1 MVEFVEAIKRPLKT
15 DLITVVLGTVFMGM
29 RVLGVLLT
37 GFGVIV
43 GGILAA
49 LSLLVHGL
57 GVEASR
63 RVMHKDHSMP
73 HFDDYVD
80 LFFTGLMVFVI
91 GILYFLPAM
100 IVMGMGIANSIPLIL
115 GMMGTALWD
124 PTMAVQGL
132 LLLVLRGAV
141 YGLLTLILSLLAL
154 IMLPVAIQLYAKN
167 KELGDAF
174 NFGHILNV
182 VATPSYWMSW
192 AVLAGYGV
200 LLVGIA
206 IIISTLS
213 ALVLTIPAFGLAM
226 YLWWMTFYTLFAET
240 TMEASVGNTR
250 RAAHKASGRSSSSKR
265 GRFAHKR

>member
-37 GFGVIV
+37 AWFGVIV

-49 LSLLVHGL
+49 LSLFVHGL

-100 IVMGMGIANSIPLIL
+100 IVMGMGITNSIPLIL
-115 GMMGTALWD
+115 EILGKAIWQPD
-124 PTMAVQGL
+124 VAVEGL

-154 IMLPVAIQLYAKN
+154 IMLPIAIQLYAKN

-174 NFGHILNV
+174 NFAHILNV
-182 VATPSYWMSW
+182 VATPHYWMSW

-240 TMEASVGNTR
+240 TMEATSGSSR
-250 RAAHKASGRSSSSKR
+250 RAVHKANGRSSSKK